1 MTIESIHPDDFQNEI
16 WDTNTILIDVRTKE
30 EKEKF
35 WYIENTDLFLNMYE
49 ENFFAT
55 LWKLEKNKRYL
66 IYCWHAN
73 RTWFLLNFMKN
84 SWFEYVKDLLWWT
97 ENWENSWLPLIKD

>member
-1 MTIESIHPDDFQNEI
+1 MIIKSIAPEEFKNEI
-16 WDTNTILIDVRTKE
+16 WDKKTILIDIRTRE

-35 WYIENTDLFLNMYE
+35 WYIENTDVFFDMYH
-49 ENFFAT
+49 ENFFENI
-55 LWKLEKNKRYL
+55 LKLNRKEKYL

-97 ENWENSWLPLIKD
+97 ENWEKSWFLLKKD